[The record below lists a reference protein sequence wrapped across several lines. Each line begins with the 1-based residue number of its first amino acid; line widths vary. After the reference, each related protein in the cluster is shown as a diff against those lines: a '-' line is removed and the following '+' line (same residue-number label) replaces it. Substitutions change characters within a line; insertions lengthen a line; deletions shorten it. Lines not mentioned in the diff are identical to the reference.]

1 LLANS
6 SAEIWVVKWAQTNVA
21 DPGSQQ
27 GLYIGV
33 YFALGAIQLIAW
45 SAAGL
50 YVNPES
56 AFFCINGMHT
66 DDTANGPCF
75 AVSLSLLLPKRLP
88 IGAMPPFSIQ
98 S

>member
-1 LLANS
+1 VANP
-6 SAEIWVVKWAQTNVA
+6 SAEVWVVKWAQTNVV

-50 YVNPES
+50 YVDPES
-56 AFFCINGMHT
+56 AFLCINGLHT
-66 DDTANGPCF
+66 DDTANGPYF
-75 AVSLSLLLPKRLP
+75 PVSLSLLLPKRLP
-88 IGAMPPFSIQ
+88 IGAMPPSSIQ

>member
-1 LLANS
+1 M
-6 SAEIWVVKWAQTNVA
+6 VKWAQTNVV

-50 YVNPES
+50 YVNPAF
-56 AFFCINGMHT
+56 AFFCINGLHT
-66 DDTANGPCF
+66 DNTANEPCF
-75 AVSLSLLLPKRLP
+75 TVSLSLSLRKRLP
-88 IGAMPPFSIQ
+88 IGATPPSLIQ